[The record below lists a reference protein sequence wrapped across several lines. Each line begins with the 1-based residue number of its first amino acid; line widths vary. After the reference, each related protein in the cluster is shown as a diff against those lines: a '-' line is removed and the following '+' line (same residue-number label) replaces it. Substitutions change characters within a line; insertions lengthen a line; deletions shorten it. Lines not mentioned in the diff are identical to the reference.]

1 VWLALA
7 YLWKRSSPS
16 WRRGIFVA
24 GLAFL
29 CTAAP
34 LVLILSRQKGRLTF
48 GDSGKLNYAWA
59 VSPRT
64 FHRNWQGEIPE
75 SGIPLH
81 PTRQVLRRPPVFE
94 FDGPV
99 IGTYPPWT
107 DPSYWNEGLQWHFK
121 LKPQME
127 VLGANVA
134 SEIRILLRTQPAL
147 VTGILV
153 LALLSGRPWLAGLR
167 ELWPLIVLPLAAM
180 VLYLPVHVEDRFL
193 GGFVLILFLTCLAAV
208 RLRPPDQTTA
218 GYVALAVFITMALGT
233 ADVTT
238 RYATHH
244 LAIPGNGPNSSLED
258 VVSAEQLV
266 QMGYHP
272 GDKVAIIGDGTG
284 AYWARLAKL
293 RIVAE
298 IMGMNHGPEEF
309 WKSSQETKQQVYD
322 AFASAHAKLV
332 VASCPQPTPD
342 GWKQILG
349 TTYCVLQLQDSART
363 ASQVRSGSVMSL
375 ARPTAR

>member
-1 VWLALA
+1 METLIPKLAS
-7 YLWKRSSPS
+7 WHIRCRSRLSVHSSATCPD
-16 WRRGIFVA
+16 
-24 GLAFL
+24 
-29 CTAAP
+29 
-34 LVLILSRQKGRLTF
+34 LIQAK
-48 GDSGKLNYAWA
+48 
-59 VSPRT
+59 
-64 FHRNWQGEIPE
+64 NWQGEIPE

-208 RLRPPDQTTA
+208 RLRPPIKRLPATSPWLCLSRWRW
-218 GYVALAVFITMALGT
+218 ALPM
-233 ADVTT
+233 
-238 RYATHH
+238 
-244 LAIPGNGPNSSLED
+244 
-258 VVSAEQLV
+258 
-266 QMGYHP
+266 
-272 GDKVAIIGDGTG
+272 
-284 AYWARLAKL
+284 
-293 RIVAE
+293 
-298 IMGMNHGPEEF
+298 
-309 WKSSQETKQQVYD
+309 
-322 AFASAHAKLV
+322 
-332 VASCPQPTPD
+332 
-342 GWKQILG
+342 
-349 TTYCVLQLQDSART
+349 
-363 ASQVRSGSVMSL
+363 
-375 ARPTAR
+375 